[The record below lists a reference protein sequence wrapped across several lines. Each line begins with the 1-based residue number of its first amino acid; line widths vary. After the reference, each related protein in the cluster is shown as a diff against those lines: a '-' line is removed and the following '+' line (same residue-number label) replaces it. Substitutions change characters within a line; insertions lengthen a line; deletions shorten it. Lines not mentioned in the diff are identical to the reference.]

1 MKNTKEEISRKK
13 ALKKLGKYAGLT
25 AIGTILLLT
34 PNESA
39 LLAVLLHQG
48 RVGNKFI

>member
-1 MKNTKEEISRKK
+1 MKNKKEKISRKK

-39 LLAVLLHQG
+39 AFSNPPSPG
-48 RVGNKFI
+48 SGW

>member
-1 MKNTKEEISRKK
+1 MKTNKDKISRKK
-13 ALKKLGKYAGLT
+13 AIKKLGKYAGLT

-39 LLAVLLHQG
+39 ALSNPPNPG
-48 RVGNKFI
+48 TGF

>member
-1 MKNTKEEISRKK
+1 MKTNKDKISRKK

-25 AIGTILLLT
+25 AIGTIILLT

-39 LLAVLLHQG
+39 AQSAPPSPG
-48 RVGNKFI
+48 SNW